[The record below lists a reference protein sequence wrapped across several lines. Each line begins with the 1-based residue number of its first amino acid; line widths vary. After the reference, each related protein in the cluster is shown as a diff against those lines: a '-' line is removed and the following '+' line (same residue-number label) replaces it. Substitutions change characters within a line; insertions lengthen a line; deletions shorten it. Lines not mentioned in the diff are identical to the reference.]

1 MVRQPTP
8 SLGSENGKRKLPA
21 PAEKSQVGSL
31 LYATASNGLL
41 ALFTFL
47 VGHGARSFAGR
58 LTRSL
63 AFAATAVF
71 SALAKVS
78 CLKCCYS
85 FHDMYL
91 RFFCR
96 YNFL

>member
-1 MVRQPTP
+1 MP

-58 LTRSL
+58 LARSL
-63 AFAATAVF
+63 AFAAATIF
-71 SALAKVS
+71 HALAKAFI
-78 CLKCCYS
+78 CYHFDM
-85 FHDMYL
+85 FHII
-91 RFFCR
+91 
-96 YNFL
+96 FLLA